1 MAPPFSHCF
10 RPQDYED
17 VKLFVDREKLIEHMQ
32 QCLRSLMDPDVIGE
46 SSLFVVGSR
55 GVGKSILTRKALHE
69 VIRERGPL
77 YIAIDCAKLPHGTE
91 PMLRE
96 LARKLAYEAIENV
109 SENKAPLRTSA
120 ELLLRLASKTQV
132 KVKEVRTW
140 SSELRLGF
148 NAKSKF
154 TDALQLDFGMT
165 RQIGKTRQVE
175 ESFERTIDSDYL
187 RRLIEDFVT
196 DCAEADERVILFIDN
211 LDQVRAP
218 EKADEITKVTDLA
231 RYLIGLRRCLLIAT
245 LRSEFIGQDLLKLQ
259 AQRIDVPGM
268 QPDELQ
274 LVARRRMGL
283 TSPAKQGALR
293 DAGFP
298 DLFERLSTWTQN
310 PWGFLTWLSL
320 FDTTPQPYDAQRSD
334 SLVQVLVQRARTQYS
349 ALTENELRRVAA
361 AYRDRPNEDATQSQL
376 AGEGVDAGLLGRAV
390 QHGLLHPDWLLDP
403 QRYALA
409 PFLHFLSISQP

>member
-10 RPQDYED
+10 RPHDYED
-17 VKLFVDREKLIEHMQ
+17 VNLFVDRERLIAHVQ
-32 QCLRSLMDPDVIGE
+32 QCLSSLMDPDVPGE

-77 YIAIDCAKLPHGTE
+77 YVAIDCAKLPHGSE

-96 LARKLAYEAIENV
+96 LARCLAREAIENI
-109 SENKAPLRTSA
+109 SEKQVQLRISA

-140 SSELRLGF
+140 SSELKLGF
-148 NAKSKF
+148 SAKSKF
-154 TDALQLDFGMT
+154 TDALQFDFGMT
-165 RQIGKTRQVE
+165 RLAGKSRQVE
-175 ESFERTIDSDYL
+175 ESFERAIDAEYL
-187 RRLIEDFVT
+187 KRLIDDFIA
-196 DCAEADERVILFIDN
+196 DCAMASERVILFIDN

-231 RYLIGLRRCLLIAT
+231 RYLVGLGRCLMIAT

-268 QPDELQ
+268 QPEELQ

-283 TSPAKQGALR
+283 TTPAKQGALR

-298 DLFERLSTWTQN
+298 GLFERLSTWTQN
-310 PWGFLTWLSL
+310 PWGFLTWLAL
-320 FDTTPQPYDAQRSD
+320 FDSTPEPYDAGQPD
-334 SLVQVLVQRARTQYS
+334 TLIQVLLKRARMQYS
-349 ALTENELRRVAA
+349 ALSEDELRRVAA